1 MAAMQGVDEALLRP
15 SLVAGA
21 AGVRAPYSL
30 QMGMLASFFGGPF
43 AALAVV
49 LINALRLQ
57 RLRAEALPLA
67 LLAGAALAV
76 EAWLLLDPTPSRAL
90 AGLLS
95 TGVSAALRLALRALS
110 LAVFVAGLLLHRQRQ
125 RAADLMGLDRP
136 RGFLPGLGLIVGG
149 LVLQALL
156 DIALEDLRR

>member
-1 MAAMQGVDEALLRP
+1 MQGVDEALLRP
-15 SLVAGA
+15 SLAAGT

-57 RLRAEALPLA
+57 RLRAESLPLA
-67 LLAGAALAV
+67 LLVVATLTLDV
-76 EAWLLLDPTPSRAL
+76 WLLLDPRPALAL

-95 TGVSAALRLALRALS
+95 TSVPGALRLALRALS
-110 LAVFVAGLLLHRQRQ
+110 LAVFAAGLLLHRQRQ

-156 DIALEDLRR
+156 DIALEDLPT